1 MTDRRCNKFTII
13 IQTALMLKD
22 ALNIEL
28 DIDGIIDMII
38 SIEKESIRNRNFNES
53 VIDYIKGY
61 VETYSKSI

>member
-1 MTDRRCNKFTII
+1 MKQDKLSNKLKSINVYDDMTDRRCNKFTII

-38 SIEKESIRNRNFNES
+38 SIEKESIRNQ
-53 VIDYIKGY
+53 KL
-61 VETYSKSI
+61 